1 MNAKDMASKL
11 ALYRS
16 VLVALERQ
24 SSAAL
29 ALAPLGS
36 DGHDYAAGVNGGNR
50 QALAAFDY
58 FLPELSAPS
67 SKDPS

>member
-1 MNAKDMASKL
+1 MTKEDMASKL

-16 VLVALERQ
+16 VLAALERQ

-29 ALAPLGS
+29 ALAPLGAA
-36 DGHDYAAGVNGGNR
+36 GHDYAAGVNAGNR
-50 QALAAFDY
+50 QALSALDH